1 MPAKEQKAQ
10 AQEESAE
17 ATDTSSEESAEAT
30 GTSSEESAEA
40 TGPTVPI
47 IQDGDP
53 AAKWRRVMRRRVEA
67 LELTVRFLQKRQ
79 ISLVNCMNRQSHLEG
94 APLKKP
100 HPLTGQPVGGG
111 FQEFKID
118 WKERHKLDLLGAGQA
133 QINKQ
138 ASMAWK
144 QLNAG
149 SKAVFVEKFNEKKR
163 QWHHSHSQQRPAVAS
178 TPPC

>member
-67 LELTVRFLQKRQ
+67 LELTVTYLQKRE
-79 ISLVNCMNRQSHLEG
+79 SVLVERMAKLQDH
-94 APLKKP
+94 PLK
-100 HPLTGQPVGGG
+100 GMPVGGG
-111 FQEFKID
+111 FQDFKID
-118 WKERHKLDLLGAGQA
+118 WAERHKADLLGVGQA

-138 ASMAWK
+138 ASVAWK

-149 SKAVFVEKFNEKKR
+149 SKAVFVKKFNEKKQ
-163 QWHHSHSQQRPAVAS
+163 QWHHSRSQQRPAVATTEPKS
-178 TPPC
+178 F

>member
-17 ATDTSSEESAEAT
+17 ATGTSSQESAEAT

-40 TGPTVPI
+40 TGPTVQI

-53 AAKWRRVMRRRVEA
+53 ASKWRRVMRRRVEA
-67 LELTVRFLQKRQ
+67 LELTVRFLQRRQ
-79 ISLVNCMNRQSHLEG
+79 SSLVCRMTKVEAQVYPHT
-94 APLKKP
+94 LK
-100 HPLTGQPVGGG
+100 GQPIGGG
-111 FQEFKID
+111 FQEFKDD
-118 WKERHKLDLLGAGQA
+118 WKERHKADLLGVGQA

-138 ASMAWK
+138 ASVAWK

-149 SKAVFVEKFNEKKR
+149 SKAVFVKKFNEKKQ
-163 QWHHSHSQQRPAVAS
+163 QWHHSRSQQRPAVATTEPKS
-178 TPPC
+178 F